1 MEWFQDQLSLQLEQK
16 SKQGLLPLK
25 NRINFK
31 ILRRTLI
38 IDVFGFPLL
47 DSLQLPRLIDSA
59 AQVISSHWNLIAPV
73 ANTATS
79 IINRFTSGGT
89 PKVQSSTIEPVPE
102 AASFTTNSGPVLPS
116 DVTSAEP
123 LNGELTSSATQS
135 TRMPLKWRRTRPESI
150 SN

>member
-38 IDVFGFPLL
+38 TDLFGFLLL
-47 DSLQLPRLIDSA
+47 DSFQLPRLIDSA
-59 AQVISSHWNLIAPV
+59 AQVISSHWNLIAPI

-79 IINRFTSGGT
+79 IINSTSVRCHLWWTFEWRTDFIGH
-89 PKVQSSTIEPVPE
+89 PEP
-102 AASFTTNSGPVLPS
+102 
-116 DVTSAEP
+116 
-123 LNGELTSSATQS
+123 SSAA
-135 TRMPLKWRRTRPESI
+135 
-150 SN
+150 